1 MLNLSQLKKDLGS
14 LLKPL
19 GREVLCFSFI
29 SVRSPGVLSAML
41 TSCEESLPGRE
52 TSPDKAELN
61 DEEGWGPMILTPY
74 VIPCLKSIVLLDYF

>member
-1 MLNLSQLKKDLGS
+1 M
-14 LLKPL
+14 
-19 GREVLCFSFI
+19 
-29 SVRSPGVLSAML
+29 LSAML